1 MKTPSFTFVRIV
13 YVFFPP
19 YRDPLVEFRVM
30 RVQLTLALL
39 GISVM
44 ATVSVPQ
51 AAAQIAPLTLD
62 DCVRMAVGVPSIVT
76 VARLEQDIARNGRR
90 IARAGFLPQGTLNV
104 DHSYNSP
111 LSNAPGTPTFLPSDA
126 VRQFSTL
133 ATVVQSV
140 DVSGRLRA
148 EYARAR
154 ANQDIAG
161 SNLAIAGRNLER
173 GVAAAYYQLLLSRR
187 IVGVLETTVAEAAD
201 FEDRVTLLVDAGE
214 AARADLVKAMA
225 QAALFRRQLSVARL
239 DAELANQ
246 ALAAFWTDD
255 VTARLEI
262 VDVLDEEVPAPLA
275 AAQDAPYQNR
285 PEFRLLD
292 AEQRGFE
299 ADARRARAG
308 LMPDLQLAF
317 QWGVDREVPG
327 WSFSDRGY
335 AVFASLNLNL
345 FDFSRTTGQVRQAE
359 ERADQVAAARAL
371 ATRQF
376 SREYQSALARV
387 RGVYEQ
393 ISLARI
399 QMTAAEEDLRLS
411 RVRYEGGEGPA
422 LEVVN
427 AQSQLA
433 GSRNAYYAAITD
445 YLNANRDLEVVSG
458 Q

>member
-1 MKTPSFTFVRIV
+1 
-13 YVFFPP
+13 
-19 YRDPLVEFRVM
+19 M

-39 GISVM
+39 GVLVV

-51 AAAQIAPLTLD
+51 ASAQAAPLTLD
-62 DCVRMAVGVPSIVT
+62 DCVRMALAAPSVVT
-76 VARLEQDIARNGRR
+76 VARLEQEIARNGRR
-90 IARAGFLPQGTLNV
+90 VARAGFLPQGILSV

-111 LSNAPGTPTFLPSDA
+111 LSDAPGTPTFLPSDA

-133 ATVVQSV
+133 ATVVESV

-148 EYARAR
+148 EYARAL

-161 SNLAIAGRNLER
+161 ANLEIAGRNLER

-187 IVGVLETTVAEAAD
+187 IVGVLETTVEEAAD

-214 AARADLVKAMA
+214 AARADLVKATA

-239 DAELANQ
+239 DTELANQ
-246 ALAAFWTDD
+246 LLAAFWTDD
-255 VTARLEI
+255 VTSRIEI
-262 VDVLDEEVPAPLA
+262 VDVLDDEVPAPLPA
-275 AAQDAPYQNR
+275 AEDELYLNR
-285 PEFRLLD
+285 AEFRLLD

-308 LMPDLQLAF
+308 RMPDLQLAF

-345 FDFSRTTGQVRQAE
+345 FDFSRTSGQVRQAE
-359 ERADQVAAARAL
+359 DRADQVAATRA
-371 ATRQF
+371 ATTRQV

-387 RGVYEQ
+387 RDIYEQ

-399 QMTAAEEDLRLS
+399 QLTAAEEDLRLS
-411 RVRYEGGEGPA
+411 RVRYDGGEGPA

-427 AQSQLA
+427 AQSQLSEA
-433 GSRNAYYAAITD
+433 RSAYYAAITG
-445 YLNANRDLEVVSG
+445 YLNAGRDLEVASG

>member
-1 MKTPSFTFVRIV
+1 MRA
-13 YVFFPP
+13 
-19 YRDPLVEFRVM
+19 RFRFA
-30 RVQLTLALL
+30 LTL
-39 GISVM
+39 ISIAAVVM
-44 ATVSVPQ
+44 VLAPPGG
-51 AAAQIAPLTLD
+51 AQTLPLTLNE
-62 DCVRMAVGVPSIVT
+62 CVRLALAAPSAVT
-76 VARLEQDIARNGRR
+76 VAQLERDIADSGRR
-90 IARAGFLPQGTLNV
+90 IARAGFLPQGSLSV
-104 DHSYNSP
+104 DHLYNSP
-111 LSNAPGTPTFLPSDA
+111 LADDPATPTFLPSDA
-126 VRQFSTL
+126 VRQLSTL

-161 SNLAIAGRNLER
+161 ANLAIAERNLER
-173 GVAAAYYQLLLSRR
+173 GVAAAYYQLVLSRR
-187 IVGVLETTVAEAAD
+187 IVTTLETTVAEAMD
-201 FEDRVTLLVDAGE
+201 FENRVMLLVDAGE
-214 AARADLVKAMA
+214 AARSDLVKATA
-225 QAALFRRQLSVARL
+225 QSALFRRQLSTARL

-246 ALAAFWTDD
+246 QLAAFWTDD
-255 VTARLEI
+255 VTPRLEI
-262 VDVLDEEVPAPLA
+262 VDVLDEEVEAPPSAVPASA
-275 AAQDAPYQNR
+275 SEDAPYRNR

-292 AEQRGFE
+292 SEQRGFE

-327 WSFSDRGY
+327 WSLSDRGY

-345 FDFSRTTGQVRQAE
+345 FDWSRTQGQVQQAE
-359 ERADQVAAARAL
+359 ERADQVAATRSL
-371 ATRQF
+371 TTRQF

-387 RGVYEQ
+387 RDIFEQ

-422 LEVVN
+422 LEVVT

-433 GSRNAYYAAITD
+433 EARSAYYAAVTG
-445 YLNANRDLEVVSG
+445 YLNASRDLEVASG